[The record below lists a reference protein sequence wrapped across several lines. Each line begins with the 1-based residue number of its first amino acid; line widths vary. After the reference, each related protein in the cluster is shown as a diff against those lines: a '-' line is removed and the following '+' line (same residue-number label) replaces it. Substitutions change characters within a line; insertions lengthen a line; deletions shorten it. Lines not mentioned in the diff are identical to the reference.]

1 MTSSDYISTD
11 RGKSPDRS
19 LSAAAYRKATLRIIP
34 LLFVCY
40 FFAYLDRVNVGFA
53 KLNMLSDLQFSE
65 AVYGFGAG
73 IFFLGYFLFEL
84 PSNLIMHKV
93 GAKRWIARIMITWGL
108 ISAAMAFVTTPFM
121 FYSLRFLLGV
131 AEAGFF
137 PGIMLYLTYWYPAD
151 RRGRIVSMFM
161 AAIPV
166 SGLLGSPVSGYILDN
181 FQDYYG
187 YAAWQW
193 LFILEGLP
201 TCLMGVVLFFTL
213 TDRPS
218 EAKWLTEQEKG
229 AIERE
234 LATEAGKQ
242 DSHSLRSAIKDMR
255 VWLLC
260 LVYFGIQMGV
270 YGITFWLPTIV
281 KSTGFSS
288 GSAIGLVT
296 AIPYLAATICMIVM
310 GRSADASRKRRLHVA
325 IPIAMGVIGL
335 IGSGVFATSPIIA
348 IACLTLST
356 MGVLTALVLF
366 WSLPTAFLGG
376 MAAAGGLAIIN
387 SCGNLAGF
395 LSPYM
400 VGLIKDATQ
409 STNLALYIIAAAV
422 FVAGLLLT
430 RVPKA
435 VDR

>member
-1 MTSSDYISTD
+1 MAHSEHVVSSAARIINNET
-11 RGKSPDRS
+11 
-19 LSAAAYRKATLRIIP
+19 LTAAYRKATIRIIP
-34 LLFVCY
+34 LLFICY

-73 IFFLGYFLFEL
+73 IFFIGYFIFEL
-84 PSNLIMHKV
+84 PSNLIMHRV
-93 GAKRWIARIMITWGL
+93 GARRWIARIMISWGL

-121 FYSLRFLLGV
+121 FYLLRFLLGV

-151 RRGRIVSMFM
+151 RRGRIISMFM

-166 SGLLGSPVSGYILDN
+166 SGLIGSPLSGYILDT
-181 FQDYYG
+181 FQGYYG

-193 LFILEGLP
+193 LFVLEGLP
-201 TCLMGVVLFFTL
+201 SCFMGLLLFLTL

-218 EAKWLTEQEKG
+218 QATWLSEQEKTS
-229 AIERE
+229 IEAE
-234 LATEAGKQ
+234 LTSEAGKQ
-242 DSHSLRSAIKDMR
+242 DAHSLGAAIRDSR

-270 YGITFWLPTIV
+270 YGMTFWLPSIV
-281 KSTGFSS
+281 KNSGFSS
-288 GSAIGLVT
+288 GSMIGVIT
-296 AIPYLAATICMIVM
+296 AVPYLAATFFMIAM
-310 GRSADASRKRRLHVA
+310 GRSADATRKRRLHVA
-325 IPIAMGVIGL
+325 IPILMGTVGL
-335 IGSGVFATSPIIA
+335 VGSAAFATNPIVA
-348 IACLTLST
+348 IACLTLAT
-356 MGVLTALVLF
+356 MGTLTALVLF

-376 MAAAGGLAIIN
+376 VAAAGGLAIIN
-387 SCGNLAGF
+387 SFGNLAGF
-395 LSPYM
+395 LSPYL

-409 STNLALYIIAAAV
+409 STNLALYIIASAV
-422 FVAGLLLT
+422 LIAGLLVT
-430 RVPKA
+430 FAPKS